1 MTTTHN
7 PENVSNN
14 EHPSRACSPRGCAP
28 RGGGAGPRFGGYG
41 GPFAR
46 SQTPVN
52 IEETADTYILSLY
65 AVGLDKSGLRVSVQ
79 GDVLTIRYEASQECD
94 STRKFTRREQQ
105 HGSFERE
112 FALNGKVQI
121 DAIAAS
127 YSEGALTVRLP
138 KTPEAMQPEHH
149 VPVQ

>member
-1 MTTTHN
+1 MDTTQNLETTT
-7 PENVSNN
+7 NN
-14 EHPSRACSPRGCAP
+14 ELPSRACSPRGCGS
-28 RGGGAGPRFGGYG
+28 RGCAGPLFGGSG

-46 SQTPVN
+46 SLAPVN

-65 AVGLDKSGLRVSVQ
+65 AAGLDKGGLRVSVL
-79 GDVLTIRYEASQECD
+79 GDVLTIHYKASPDVD

-105 HGSFERE
+105 LGSFERE
-112 FALNGKVQI
+112 FALNGKVLA

-127 YSEGALTVRLP
+127 YNDGMLTVRMP
-138 KTPEAMQPEHH
+138 KTPEAMQPEHQ